1 MTAKVAQLIS
11 DRDHILTLD
20 GVPVTPIFGGTQPN
34 VQYGI
39 NTSGDVLVNKLA
51 DGTDL
56 NDVWQEFSDLL
67 AIYNNEQKSI
77 TDLLT
82 FKVEVSGDAVPQ
94 DMTVGSFEEATDLG
108 VPKSAAPPSAL
119 PLGYTF
125 KDLDLASRF
134 SWRFLRDADR
144 RQVDG
149 VMNGILAADQKLVS
163 GTILTALFGK
173 TRRRNEHGMV
183 VYDLYDGV
191 APGPPSYNGRSFDES
206 ESHYFTSGASQ
217 IDSQDIEDAV
227 RLITRKGYGT
237 QGNSKILILAN
248 PDESEYIQSW
258 RAGQPSRPSG
268 PDALY
273 DFIPAADAPPF
284 ITPAGELVGQQVPGQ
299 IWNVKVQG
307 SYGESLL
314 VQSDFIPSGYV
325 AVVASYGPGSLY
337 NVIGFREHPN
347 PAYRGLRQIP
357 GAGLY
362 PIVGAY
368 HQRSFGVGVRQRG
381 AAVAIQVTTN
391 ANYTA
396 PAIPV

>member
-1 MTAKVAQLIS
+1 MRSTHIS
-11 DRDHILTLD
+11 AVDRS
-20 GVPVTPIFGGTQPN
+20 
-34 VQYGI
+34 
-39 NTSGDVLVNKLA
+39 NT
-51 DGTDL
+51 
-56 NDVWQEFSDLL
+56 
-67 AIYNNEQKSI
+67 EQRSI

-82 FKVEVSGDAVPQ
+82 FKVTASGDAVPQ

-108 VPKSAAPPSAL
+108 VPKSVAPPNAL

-144 RQVDG
+144 RQVEG

-163 GTILTALFGK
+163 GTILSALF
-173 TRRRNEHGMV
+173 TNRRKRNEHGMV

-191 APGPPSYNGRSFDES
+191 APGPPSYNGRQFPET

-217 IDSQDIEDAV
+217 IDSQDIEDAI

-237 QGNSKILILAN
+237 QSNSKILILAN
-248 PDESEYIQSW
+248 PDESEQIQSW
-258 RAGQPSRPSG
+258 RAGQPSRVSG
-268 PDALY
+268 PDAMY

-284 ITPAGELVGQQVPGQ
+284 ITPAGELVGKQVPGE

-307 SYGESLL
+307 SYGEALL

-325 AVVASYGPGSLY
+325 GVVATYGPGSLY

-347 PAYRGLRQIP
+347 TAYQGLRAIP
-357 GAGLY
+357 GAGAY

-381 AAVAIQVTTN
+381 AAVAIAVTTD

-396 PAIPV
+396 PEIPV

>member
-1 MTAKVAQLIS
+1 MNAP
-11 DRDHILTLD
+11 LTKNAPFTID
-20 GVPVTPIFGGTQPN
+20 GVEVGPIFGGTQPN

-39 NTSGDVLVNKLA
+39 STHGDVLVNQLA

-56 NDVWQEFSDLL
+56 NDVWEEFSELL
-67 AIYNNEQKSI
+67 QIYNTEQKSI

-82 FKVEVSGDAVPQ
+82 FKVTVSGDAVPQ

-134 SWRFLRDADR
+134 SWRFLRDADL
-144 RQVDG
+144 RQVEG

-163 GTILTALFGK
+163 GTVLSALFGK
-173 TRRRNEHGMV
+173 ARKRNEHGMTV
-183 VYDLYDGV
+183 FDLYDGV
-191 APGPPSYNGRSFDES
+191 APGPPSYNGRSFPET
-206 ESHYFTSGASQ
+206 ESHYLTSGASQ
-217 IDSQDIEDAV
+217 IDSQDIEDSI

-237 QGNSKILILAN
+237 QSNSKILILAN

-258 RAGQPSRPSG
+258 RAGEPSRPDG

-273 DFIPAADAPPF
+273 DFIPAVDAPPF
-284 ITPAGELVGQQVPGQ
+284 ITPSGELVGKQVPGE

-307 SYGESLL
+307 SYGEALL

-325 AVVASYGPGSLY
+325 SVVATYGPGSLY

-347 PAYRGLRQIP
+347 TAYQGLRAIP
-357 GAGLY
+357 GGGAY
-362 PIVGAY
+362 PIVNAY

-381 AAVAIQVTTN
+381 AAVAIQVTTD

>member
-1 MTAKVAQLIS
+1 MNA
-11 DRDHILTLD
+11 ILTVE
-20 GVPVTPIFGGTQPN
+20 GIPVGPLFGGTQPN

-39 NTSGDVLVNKLA
+39 STHGDVLVNQLA

-56 NDVWQEFSDLL
+56 NDVWAEFSDLL
-67 AIYNNEQKSI
+67 EIYNTEQRSI

-82 FKVEVSGDAVPQ
+82 FKVTASGDAVPQ

-108 VPKSAAPPSAL
+108 VPKSVAPPNAL

-144 RQVDG
+144 RQVEG

-163 GTILTALFGK
+163 GTILSALF
-173 TRRRNEHGMV
+173 TNRRKRNEHGMV

-191 APGPPSYNGRSFDES
+191 APGPPSYNGRQFPET

-217 IDSQDIEDAV
+217 IDSQDIEDAI

-237 QGNSKILILAN
+237 QSNSKILILAN
-248 PDESEYIQSW
+248 PDESEQIQSW
-258 RAGQPSRPSG
+258 RAGQPSRVSG
-268 PDALY
+268 PDAMY

-284 ITPAGELVGQQVPGQ
+284 ITPAGELVGKQVPGE

-307 SYGESLL
+307 SYGEALL

-325 AVVASYGPGSLY
+325 GVVATYGPGSLY

-347 PAYRGLRQIP
+347 TAYQGLRAIP
-357 GAGLY
+357 GAGAY

-381 AAVAIQVTTN
+381 AAVAIAVTTD

-396 PAIPV
+396 PEIPV

>member
-1 MTAKVAQLIS
+1 MNSV
-11 DRDHILTLD
+11 LTID
-20 GVPVTPIFGGTQPN
+20 GIPVGPLFGGTQPN

-39 NTSGDVLVNKLA
+39 NTSGDVLVNQLA

-56 NDVWQEFSDLL
+56 NEVWEEFSELL
-67 AIYNNEQKSI
+67 EIYNTEQKSI

-82 FKVEVSGDAVPQ
+82 FKVTVSGDAVPQ

-108 VPKSAAPPSAL
+108 VPKSAAPPAAL

-144 RQVDG
+144 RQVEG

-163 GTILTALFGK
+163 GTVLSTLFGK
-173 TRRRNEHGMV
+173 TRKRNEHGMV

-191 APGPPSYNGRSFDES
+191 APGPPNYNGRTFDES
-206 ESHYFTSGASQ
+206 ETHYFTSGASQ
-217 IDSQDIEDAV
+217 IDSQDIEDAI

-237 QGNSKILILAN
+237 TGNSKILILAN

-258 RAGQPSRPSG
+258 RAGEPSRPNG
-268 PDALY
+268 PDALW
-273 DFIPAADAPPF
+273 DFIPAADKPPF
-284 ITPAGELVGQQVPGQ
+284 ITPAGELVGQQVPGE

-307 SYGESLL
+307 SYGEALL

-325 AVVASYGPGSLY
+325 GVVATYGPGSLY
-337 NVIGFREHPN
+337 NCIGFREHPN
-347 PAYRGLRQIP
+347 PAYQGLRQIP
-357 GAGLY
+357 GAGAY
-362 PIVGAY
+362 PIVGSY
-368 HQRSFGVGVRQRG
+368 HQRSFGTGVRQRG
-381 AAVAIQVTTN
+381 AAVAIQVTISNT
-391 ANYTA
+391 YTA
-396 PAIPV
+396 PVIPV

>member
-1 MTAKVAQLIS
+1 MAAKTLLR
-11 DRDHILTLD
+11 RDAILTID
-20 GVPVTPIFGGTQPN
+20 DVPVGPLFGGTQPN

-39 NTSGDVLVNKLA
+39 NTAGDVLVNQLA

-56 NDVWQEFSDLL
+56 NAVWEEFSELL
-67 AIYNNEQKSI
+67 AIYNTEQKSI

-82 FKVEVSGDAVPQ
+82 FKVTVSGDAVPQ

-108 VPKSAAPPSAL
+108 VPKSVGPPSAL

-125 KDLDLASRF
+125 RDLDLASRF

-163 GTILTALFGK
+163 GTILNALFSN
-173 TRRRNEHGMV
+173 TRKRNEHGMV
-183 VYDLYDGV
+183 VYDLYDGA
-191 APGPPSYNGRSFDES
+191 APGPPSYMGRTFDDT
-206 ESHYFTSGASQ
+206 ESHYLTSGASQ

-227 RLITRKGYGT
+227 HLITRKGYGT
-237 QGNSKILILAN
+237 QGNSRILILAN
-248 PDESEYIQSW
+248 PDESDHIQSW
-258 RAGQPSRPSG
+258 RSGQPSRPSG

-284 ITPAGELVGQQVPGQ
+284 ITPAGELVGTQVPGQ

-325 AVVASYGPGSLY
+325 AVVATYGPNSLY
-337 NVIGFREHPN
+337 NCIGFREHQNPN
-347 PAYRGLRQIP
+347 YQGLRQIP
-357 GAGLY
+357 GAGAY
-362 PIVGAY
+362 PIIGAY
-368 HQRSFGVGVRQRG
+368 QQRSFGVGVRQRG
-381 AAVAIQVTTN
+381 AAVAIQVTTDN
-391 ANYTA
+391 DYTA
-396 PAIPV
+396 PTIPV